1 MSRHFHNS
9 EGYPGPTAG
18 CVFYDDT
25 RKRKARFLIRVILF
39 IVWEAGFRVV
49 NHIELED
56 RQTGRVY

>member
-1 MSRHFHNS
+1 MSRRFRNS
-9 EGYPGPTAG
+9 EGYPDPTAG
-18 CVFYDDT
+18 HVFYDDT
-25 RKRKARFLIRVILF
+25 RNRKARFLIRVILF